1 MCSLYL
7 VRKSVISTSV
17 YLSIAATKNA
27 IVPLIVNMLREININ
42 QRLQGLVASLLLL
55 VAALLAGVPAIADV
69 LSFCQNPCCW

>member
-7 VRKSVISTSV
+7 VRKSIISTSV

-27 IVPLIVNMLREININ
+27 IVPLIANMLREININ

-55 VAALLAGVPAIADV
+55 VAALLAGVSAIADI
-69 LSFCQNPCCW
+69 LSFC